1 MSAIV
6 EPLTVEVQA
15 VRPVLREV
23 AVNHNTQR
31 HVVFVMAQAL
41 AIFVLVMAGSLFWVW
56 AKTTIAHLAETT
68 TGSARRVMVEELG
81 KNKITEGT
89 ERLVL

>member
-1 MSAIV
+1 MA
-6 EPLTVEVQA
+6 A
-15 VRPVLREV
+15 VRVVMVR
-23 AVNHNTQR
+23 HNTLR
-31 HVVFVMAQAL
+31 PVTFVMAQAL

-81 KNKITEGT
+81 KNKITEAT